1 MIAMLEGMTSGMH
14 PSEGRLLDG
23 RYRLGALLGTGGV
36 AEVYRATDER
46 LSRDVAI
53 KLFRGDVA
61 DQLQRHEAEMRTLA
75 RLNHES
81 LVTVF
86 DAGTDDATGLPYLVM
101 ALVEGATLADQLR
114 SGPIEPARVA
124 EIGAAVAGALA
135 YVHGQGLIH
144 RDVKPA
150 NVLIESPTG
159 RVFLA
164 DFGIARLVDAA
175 HVTQA
180 GDVLGTPAFF
190 APEQVAGEPVGPPA
204 DVYALGLVLLESL
217 TGRREYEGTPLE
229 VAMARLSR
237 QPQVPQ
243 ELSTTWR
250 DVLSS
255 MTSRD
260 PTTRLAASKVAE
272 RLAMIA
278 AGQESESTQ
287 AFAAPVPESATVA
300 MPAATAVMPLA
311 EPPSPQPAPASVAPP
326 SVVPRA
332 RRGRRFAA
340 VLLSLLLVAVAAVA
354 VIVVVQHNGSSG
366 GGHCRTHGKSL
377 PGRLESDMQTIE
389 RLACA

>member
-1 MIAMLEGMTSGMH
+1 MTSGMQ
-14 PSEGRLLDG
+14 PGQGRLLDG

-46 LSRDVAI
+46 LHRDVAI

-86 DAGTDDATGLPYLVM
+86 DAGADDETGLPYLVM
-101 ALVEGATLADQLR
+101 ALVEGHTLADQLR
-114 SGPIEPARVA
+114 DGQVDPKRAA

-150 NVLIESPTG
+150 NVLIEEAGG

-164 DFGIARLVDAA
+164 DFGIARLVDSA

-204 DVYALGLVLLESL
+204 DVYALGLVVLECL
-217 TGRREYEGTPLE
+217 TGRREYEGSSLE

-237 QPQVPQ
+237 PPQVPR
-243 ELSTTWR
+243 ELPTAWR
-250 DVLSS
+250 DLLSS

-260 PTTRLAASKVAE
+260 PATRLSASKVAD
-272 RLAMIA
+272 RLTAIA
-278 AGQESESTQ
+278 ASGGDDQTQ
-287 AFAAPVPESATVA
+287 AIPVPVPVAEPETVAAPFAT
-300 MPAATAVMPLA
+300 TVMPQV
-311 EPPSPQPAPASVAPP
+311 ESVPPAPAPEML
-326 SVVPRA
+326 VPAQRP
-332 RRGRRFAA
+332 RRGSRALT
-340 VLLSLLLVAVAAVA
+340 VLLTLVLIAVAAGA
-354 VIVVVQHNGSSG
+354 VVLVTRHNSSG
-366 GGHCRTHGKSL
+366 GGGHCKTHGNSL
-377 PGRLESDMQTIE
+377 PGRLESDMQQIE
-389 RLACA
+389 KLACR